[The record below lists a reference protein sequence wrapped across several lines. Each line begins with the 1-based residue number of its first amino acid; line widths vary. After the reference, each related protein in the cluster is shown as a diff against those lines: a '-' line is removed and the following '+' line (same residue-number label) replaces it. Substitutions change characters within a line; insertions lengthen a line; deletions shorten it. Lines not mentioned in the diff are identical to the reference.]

1 MSQADQPMLL
11 QLHHGDRGGRLG
23 DGGDLENGVLRDGR
37 DAMSAMPWPWKN
49 ARRPLRTTPA
59 AMPTA
64 GSG

>member
-1 MSQADQPMLL
+1 MEAIWKTVSSMT
-11 QLHHGDRGGRLG
+11 
-23 DGGDLENGVLRDGR
+23 GVR

-49 ARRPLRTTPA
+49 FRRPLRTTPA